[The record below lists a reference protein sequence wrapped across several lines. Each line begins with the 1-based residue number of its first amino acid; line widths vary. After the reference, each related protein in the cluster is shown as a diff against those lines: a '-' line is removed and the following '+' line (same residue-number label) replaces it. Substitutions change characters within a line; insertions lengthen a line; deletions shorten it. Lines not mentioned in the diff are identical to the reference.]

1 MSFQMRKINNLRWT
15 DDRIAI
21 IKQYLK
27 DKTLPNTISPSAK
40 RRIINQFNNND
51 FQLVRNKIVYL
62 PDTLN
67 LEVVSKTDIQRKLNE
82 LYKESKTGIG
92 NKLTI
97 PKPAEIA
104 PTKEKK
110 GKRPSFAVSDSALA
124 TPTGPLK

>member
-27 DKTLPNTISPSAK
+27 DKTLPNTISSSAK

-67 LEVVSKTDIQRKLNE
+67 LEVVSKKEQRKL
-82 LYKESKTGIG
+82 
-92 NKLTI
+92 
-97 PKPAEIA
+97 
-104 PTKEKK
+104 TKRLIQRNQNRYW
-110 GKRPSFAVSDSALA
+110 KRFKQIL
-124 TPTGPLK
+124 